1 MHRFAFVSSSFG
13 YLLSLCDLNLL
24 SDHEIFLVDM
34 ELDLYYILQTPCNL
48 QTIHVVVAIMYLAKT
63 VPLRGDVTE
72 KEL

>member
-1 MHRFAFVSSSFG
+1 MNVHHMHRFAFVSSSFG
-13 YLLSLCDLNLL
+13 YLLSLC
-24 SDHEIFLVDM
+24 
-34 ELDLYYILQTPCNL
+34 DLYYILQTPCNL